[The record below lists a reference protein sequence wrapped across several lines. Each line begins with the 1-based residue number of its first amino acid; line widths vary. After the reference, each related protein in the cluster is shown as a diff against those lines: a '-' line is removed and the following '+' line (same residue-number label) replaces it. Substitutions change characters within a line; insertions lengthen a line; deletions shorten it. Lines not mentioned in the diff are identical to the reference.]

1 MSTSWFFPLTSSGAW
16 LNFGFHGTYGCFLKA
31 FQRAAPRSQEEEAT
45 MATVLKPAPQPVP
58 RIAPREDLN
67 PYRIAQIQFDL
78 AAEYLKLDPGVRQIL
93 RSPKRVLEVSV
104 PTKMDNGQIK
114 VFTGYR
120 VQHNLARGP
129 AKGGIRYHPNV
140 TLDEVKALAIWM
152 TWKTATVNL
161 PFGGGK
167 GGVICDPKRMSKP
180 ELERMTRR
188 YASEIMP
195 LIGPEQDIPAPDV
208 YTDAQTMAWIMDTYS
223 MAKGYSSPGV
233 VTGKPIS
240 IGGSEGRKEATARGV
255 LAVVEEACKVKKMSL
270 RGASVAIQGF
280 GNAGS
285 LVARLFAEKKAR
297 IIAIS
302 DSRGG
307 VTNSRGIDPLKAM
320 RYKDRSGTVV
330 GMPGTT
336 RISND
341 DLLTIKCDI
350 LIPAA
355 LENVITLN
363 NVEQI
368 KAKIVAEAAN
378 GPTTPHADEV
388 LARKGITLLP
398 DILTNAGGV
407 TVSYFEW
414 VQDLQSF
421 FWSEAEVNAK
431 LESVM
436 RRAFLEVHEMSRKHR
451 AHMRTG
457 AYVLAVGRVSDATLA
472 RGLFP

>member
-1 MSTSWFFPLTSSGAW
+1 MASVA
-16 LNFGFHGTYGCFLKA
+16 KA
-31 FQRAAPRSQEEEAT
+31 I
-45 MATVLKPAPQPVP
+45 PQPMP

-78 AAEYLKLDPGVRQIL
+78 AAEHLKLDPGLRQIL
-93 RSPKRVLEVSV
+93 RTPKRVLEVSI
-104 PTKMDNGQIK
+104 PTKMDNGQVK

-120 VQHNLARGP
+120 VQHNVARGP
-129 AKGGIRYHPNV
+129 AKGGIRYHPAV
-140 TLDEVKALAIWM
+140 TLDEVKALATWM
-152 TWKTATVNL
+152 TWKTAAVNI

-167 GGVICDPKRMSKP
+167 GGVICDPKRMSKA

-188 YASEIMP
+188 YTSEILP

-223 MAKGYSSPGV
+223 MTKGYSSLGV
-233 VTGKPIS
+233 VTGKPVS
-240 IGGSEGRKEATARGV
+240 IGGSEGRKEATARGCLV
-255 LAVVEEACKVKKMSL
+255 AIEEACKLKKMPL
-270 RGASVAIQGF
+270 RGTSAAIQGY

-285 LVARLFAEKKAR
+285 LVARFLTEKKAR
-297 IIAIS
+297 VVAIS

-307 VTNSRGIDPLKAM
+307 VYNSRGIDPLKAS

-330 GMPGTT
+330 GMPGTS
-336 RISND
+336 RISNE
-341 DLLTIKCDI
+341 DLLALKCDI
-350 LIPAA
+350 LVPAA
-355 LENVITLN
+355 LENAITLN
-363 NVEQI
+363 NVDQI

-388 LARKGITLLP
+388 LARKGVMLLP
-398 DILTNAGGV
+398 DILANAGGV
-407 TVSYFEW
+407 TASYFEW

-421 FWSEAEVNAK
+421 FWPAAEVNSK

-436 RRAFLEVHEMSRKHR
+436 RRAFLDVHEMTRKHR
-451 AHMRTG
+451 THMRTG
-457 AYVLAVGRVSDATLA
+457 AYILAVGRVADATLV

>member
-1 MSTSWFFPLTSSGAW
+1 VKVAR
-16 LNFGFHGTYGCFLKA
+16 HYA
-31 FQRAAPRSQEEEAT
+31 RREEVK
-45 MATVLKPAPQPVP
+45 MATLAKAAPQPIP

-67 PYRIAQIQFDL
+67 PYRIAQIQFDI
-78 AAEYLKLDPGVRQIL
+78 AAEYLKLDQGLRQIL
-93 RSPKRVLEVSV
+93 RTPKRVLEVSI
-104 PTKMDNGQIK
+104 PTKMDNGQVK
-114 VFTGYR
+114 VFSGYR
-120 VQHNLARGP
+120 VQHNVARGP
-129 AKGGIRYHPNV
+129 AKGGIRYHPAV
-140 TLDEVKALAIWM
+140 TLDEVKALAAWM
-152 TWKTATVNL
+152 TWKTATVNI
-161 PFGGGK
+161 PYGGGK
-167 GGVICDPKRMSKP
+167 GGVICDPKRMTKS

-188 YASEIMP
+188 YTSEILP
-195 LIGPEQDIPAPDV
+195 LIGPEKDIPAPDM

-223 MAKGYSSPGV
+223 MTKGYSSLGV
-233 VTGKPIS
+233 VTGKPLS
-240 IGGSEGRKEATARGV
+240 IGGSEGRNEATARGCLV
-255 LAVVEEACKVKKMSL
+255 AVEEACRVKKMSI
-270 RGASVAIQGF
+270 RGSSVAIQGF

-285 LVARLFAEKKAR
+285 LAAKLFAEKKAR
-297 IIAIS
+297 VIAIS

-307 VTNSRGIDPLKAM
+307 VFNSRGIDPLKAM
-320 RYKDRSGTVV
+320 RYKERSGTVV
-330 GMPGTT
+330 GMPGTS

-341 DLLTIKCDI
+341 ELLTMKCDI

-363 NVEQI
+363 NADQI

-388 LARKGITLLP
+388 LARKGIMLLP
-398 DILTNAGGV
+398 DILANAGGV

-436 RRAFLEVHEMSRKHR
+436 RRAFAEVHESARKHR
-451 AHMRTG
+451 THMRTG
-457 AYVLAVGRVSDATLA
+457 AYCLAVGRVADATLV

>member
-1 MSTSWFFPLTSSGAW
+1 
-16 LNFGFHGTYGCFLKA
+16 
-31 FQRAAPRSQEEEAT
+31 
-45 MATVLKPAPQPVP
+45 MATLAKAAPQPIP

-67 PYRIAQIQFDL
+67 PYRIAQIQFDI
-78 AAEYLKLDPGVRQIL
+78 AAEYLKLDQGLRQIL
-93 RSPKRVLEVSV
+93 RTPKRVLEVSI
-104 PTKMDNGQIK
+104 PTKMDNGQVK
-114 VFTGYR
+114 VFSGYR
-120 VQHNLARGP
+120 VQHNVARGP
-129 AKGGIRYHPNV
+129 AKGGIRYHPAV
-140 TLDEVKALAIWM
+140 TLDEVKALAAWM
-152 TWKTATVNL
+152 TWKTATVNI
-161 PFGGGK
+161 PYGGGK
-167 GGVICDPKRMSKP
+167 GGVICDPKRMTKP

-188 YASEIMP
+188 YTSEILP
-195 LIGPEQDIPAPDV
+195 LIGPEKDIPAPDM
-208 YTDAQTMAWIMDTYS
+208 YTDSQTMAWIMDTYS
-223 MAKGYSSPGV
+223 MTKGYSTLGV
-233 VTGKPIS
+233 VTGKPLS
-240 IGGSEGRKEATARGV
+240 IGGSEGRNEATARGCLV
-255 LAVVEEACKVKKMSL
+255 AVEEACRVKKMSV

-285 LVARLFAEKKAR
+285 LAAKLFAEKKAR
-297 IIAIS
+297 VIAIS

-307 VTNSRGIDPLKAM
+307 VFNSRGIDPLKAM
-320 RYKDRSGTVV
+320 RYKERSGTVV
-330 GMPGTT
+330 GMPGTS

-341 DLLTIKCDI
+341 ELLAMKCDI

-363 NVEQI
+363 NADQI

-388 LARKGITLLP
+388 LARKGIMLLP
-398 DILTNAGGV
+398 DILANAGGV

-436 RRAFLEVHEMSRKHR
+436 RRAFTEVHESARKHR
-451 AHMRTG
+451 THMRTG
-457 AYVLAVGRVSDATLA
+457 AYCLAVGRVADATLV

>member
-1 MSTSWFFPLTSSGAW
+1 
-16 LNFGFHGTYGCFLKA
+16 
-31 FQRAAPRSQEEEAT
+31 
-45 MATVLKPAPQPVP
+45 MATVAKASPQPIP

-67 PYRIAQIQFDL
+67 PYRIAQIQFDI
-78 AAEYLKLDPGVRQIL
+78 AAEYLKLDPGLRQIL
-93 RSPKRVLEVSV
+93 RTPKRILEVSV

-114 VFTGYR
+114 VFTGFR
-120 VQHNLARGP
+120 VQHNIARGP
-129 AKGGIRYHPNV
+129 AKGGIRYHPAV
-140 TLDEVKALAIWM
+140 TLDEVKALATWM
-152 TWKTATVNL
+152 TWKTATVNI
-161 PFGGGK
+161 PYGGGK
-167 GGVICDPKRMSKP
+167 GGVICDPKRMSKS

-188 YASEIMP
+188 FASEIFP
-195 LIGPEQDIPAPDV
+195 IIGPDQDIPAPDV
-208 YTDAQTMAWIMDTYS
+208 YTDSQTMAWIMDTYS
-223 MAKGYSSPGV
+223 MTKGRTSLGV

-240 IGGSEGRKEATARGV
+240 IGGSEGRNEATARGCLV
-255 LAVVEEACKVKKMSL
+255 AVEEASKVKKMPL

-285 LVARLFAEKKAR
+285 IAARLFAEKKAR
-297 IIAIS
+297 VIAIS

-307 VTNSRGIDPLKAM
+307 VFNSRGIDPLKAA
-320 RYKDRSGTVV
+320 RYKERSGTVV
-330 GMPGTT
+330 GMPGTS

-341 DLLTIKCDI
+341 DLLTMKCDI

-363 NVEQI
+363 NADQI

-388 LARKGITLLP
+388 LARKGVTMIP
-398 DILTNAGGV
+398 DILANAGGV

-421 FWSEAEVNAK
+421 FWSESEVNAK
-431 LESVM
+431 LEMVM
-436 RRAFLEVHEMSRKHR
+436 RRAFHEVYEMARKHR
-451 AHMRTG
+451 THMRTG
-457 AYVLAVGRVSDATLA
+457 AYVLAVGRVADATLV

>member
-1 MSTSWFFPLTSSGAW
+1 MAIVAKPGSLPV
-16 LNFGFHGTYGCFLKA
+16 
-31 FQRAAPRSQEEEAT
+31 AP
-45 MATVLKPAPQPVP
+45 P

-67 PYRIAQIQFDL
+67 PYRIAQIQFDI
-78 AAEYLKLDPGVRQIL
+78 AAEHLKLDPGMRQVL
-93 RSPKRVLEVSV
+93 RTPKRVLEVSI
-104 PTKMDNGQIK
+104 PTKMDNGQVK
-114 VFTGYR
+114 VFTGFR
-120 VQHNLARGP
+120 VQHNVARGP
-129 AKGGIRYHPNV
+129 AKGGIRYHPGV
-140 TLDEVKALAIWM
+140 TLDEVKALATWM
-152 TWKTATVNL
+152 TWKTATVNI

-188 YASEIMP
+188 FAFEILP
-195 LIGPEQDIPAPDV
+195 IIGPEQDIPAPDV
-208 YTDAQTMAWIMDTYS
+208 YTDSQTMAWIMDTYS
-223 MAKGYSSPGV
+223 MTKGYSSLGV

-240 IGGSEGRKEATARGV
+240 IGGSEGRNEATARGCLV
-255 LAVVEEACKVKKMSL
+255 AVEEACKVKKMSL

-285 LVARLFAEKKAR
+285 VAARLFTEKKAR
-297 IIAIS
+297 VVAIS

-307 VTNSRGIDPLKAM
+307 VFNSRGIDPLKAM
-320 RYKDRSGTVV
+320 RYKERSGTVV
-330 GMPGTT
+330 GMPGTS

-341 DLLTIKCDI
+341 DLLTMKCDV

-363 NVEQI
+363 NAEQI

-388 LARKGITLLP
+388 LARRGIMVLP
-398 DILTNAGGV
+398 DILANAGGV

-421 FWSEAEVNAK
+421 FWSESEVNAK
-431 LESVM
+431 LESVI
-436 RRAFLEVHEMSRKHR
+436 RRAFLEVHESSRKHR
-451 AHMRTG
+451 THMRTG
-457 AYVLAVGRVSDATLA
+457 AYALAVGRVADATLV